1 MKTSQIKETTDYIE
15 TNFPE
20 MAKAFKDVCTE
31 QYELFCRK
39 QVNYG
44 PKNIAVGTDLS
55 IDEDVKL
62 SLTGLW
68 FRMNDKIERLKQL
81 LIFGKKD
88 YVDESIEDSFQD
100 VSNYG
105 IIAQIVSRGKWGK

>member
-1 MKTSQIKETTDYIE
+1 MQTSQIKETTDYIE

-20 MAKAFKDVCTE
+20 MAKAFKDICTE
-31 QYELFCRK
+31 QYELFCMK

-44 PKNIAVGTDLS
+44 PKNIAVGSDLS
-55 IDEDVKL
+55 TDEDVKL